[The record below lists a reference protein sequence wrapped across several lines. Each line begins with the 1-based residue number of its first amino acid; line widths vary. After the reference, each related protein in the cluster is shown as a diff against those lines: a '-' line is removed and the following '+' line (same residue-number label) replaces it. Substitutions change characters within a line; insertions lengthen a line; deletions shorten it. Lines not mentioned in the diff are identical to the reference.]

1 MTVFADTSALFAVL
15 DHDDLNHGRAQK
27 VWRDLL
33 TSDRRLITTNYVL
46 IEMSALVQARL
57 GLPALRTFHED
68 VAPLL
73 EVDWITEPCHRI
85 AVEMVLTADRKK
97 LSVVDCTSFQ
107 AMRNLGVRTAF
118 TFDRHFREQSFDT
131 LP

>member
-1 MTVFADTSALFAVL
+1 
-15 DHDDLNHGRAQK
+15 
-27 VWRDLL
+27 
-33 TSDRRLITTNYVL
+33 
-46 IEMSALVQARL
+46 MSALVQARL